1 MKKQVKD
8 LVNAVVKWA
17 EFKPDILGVAL
28 VGSYA
33 RDEAKIDSDVDL
45 MFLTL
50 TPKELIDRPDWI
62 TEFGNIKSIKV
73 EDWGL
78 VTSVRVF
85 YQDDLEVEYGIT
97 TSEWVRL
104 PIDGGTR
111 RVISNGI
118 KILLDKSGLLEK
130 ALKEVSSK
138 NRS

>member
-8 LVNAVVKWA
+8 LVNAIVKWA

-33 RDEAKIDSDVDL
+33 RDETKIDSDVDL